1 MAFGTTWKSRPLRL
15 LTIGRSLTTVGR
27 GAFTALSVVYLADIA
42 KGLSSYGYF
51 ESSQTAGKIVS
62 TALIIPF
69 FLAYRSSFFLVAVSE
84 LLIGLSFFGF
94 NLVNDVVLACVVGVF
109 VGTGQATEAVGI
121 DASINQYADAHI
133 QARAKSTT
141 SFGSRLFG
149 LAAIGVVYFLVAVMH
164 LHARTLFAWIGIFPI
179 LGAAVFFWAWK
190 SEGMQPV
197 NVIQEEGEAE
207 KPYVV

>member
-1 MAFGTTWKSRPLRL
+1 ML
-15 LTIGRSLTTVGR
+15 
-27 GAFTALSVVYLADIA
+27 
-42 KGLSSYGYF
+42 
-51 ESSQTAGKIVS
+51 
-62 TALIIPF
+62 
-69 FLAYRSSFFLVAVSE
+69 
-84 LLIGLSFFGF
+84 
-94 NLVNDVVLACVVGVF
+94 

-164 LHARTLFAWIGIFPI
+164 MHARTLFAWVGIFPI

-190 SEGMQPV
+190 SERFQPV
-197 NVIQEEGEAE
+197 DVIQKEGEAE